1 MDWDPDERDGAVR
14 LPVDVGSAGLVFQLL
29 RRSSHTSRDL
39 TPKQLKHFC

>member
-29 RRSSHTSRDL
+29 RRSSHTSTSRDL
-39 TPKQLKHFC
+39 TQKQ